1 MCTIQVVSA
10 RACAYQFLPY
20 DSSGINSFG
29 KRIVQADGCLH
40 SEQIGTLFISV
51 GGLEGGLR
59 VGGSGLNLTR
69 DCQGIF

>member
-10 RACAYQFLPY
+10 RACAYQFLLFRAF
-20 DSSGINSFG
+20 NLFG
-29 KRIVQADGCLH
+29 KRTVQADGCLH